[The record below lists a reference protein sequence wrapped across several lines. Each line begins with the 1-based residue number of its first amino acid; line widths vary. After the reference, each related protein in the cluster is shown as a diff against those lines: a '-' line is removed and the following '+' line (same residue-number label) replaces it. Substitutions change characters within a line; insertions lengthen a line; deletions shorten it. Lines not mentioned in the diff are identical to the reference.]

1 MKKLKIIIKKLRAHN
16 GESMSETLFALL
28 IIALA
33 LIMLPGAVVSASKV
47 NYATKQ
53 STLFTSLDAKQDVA
67 ASKVVLTI
75 TQSKSG
81 EGVGASEEVDGVT
94 VQGYLDKKGAI
105 EFYRFGY

>member
-1 MKKLKIIIKKLRAHN
+1 MKKLKVIIKKLRAHN

-53 STLFTSLDAKQDVA
+53 STLFTSLDAEDVA
-67 ASKVVLTI
+67 TSKVVLTI
-75 TQSKSG
+75 TESESRV
-81 EGVGASEEVDGVT
+81 GVGDSEVVEGVT
-94 VQGYLDKKGAI
+94 VTGYLDKKGAI